1 MKLHRIADLYVG
13 IDFKYP
19 TMTAQT
25 VKFLSDDRPEIVDI
39 AVWAS
44 DESIQSMM
52 KEYPNLTADNCEYLI
67 TGAGFY
73 NTLID
78 FDGLMIHSSSVLYKG
93 NAYLF
98 SADCGTGK
106 STHTQLWKKA
116 FGDEAEI
123 LNDDK
128 PAVRIIDNIA
138 YAYGTPWSG
147 KTDLS
152 VNARAPIK
160 GICFLERGKENV
172 IKRVEPGDI
181 LKDIMKQTMRPSD
194 EHRMDK
200 LLSNLDKLLKIV
212 PVYRLKCNMELE
224 AAHVSY
230 EGMK

>member
-39 AVWAS
+39 VVWAS
-44 DESIQSMM
+44 DESIQNTM
-52 KEYPNLTADNCEYLI
+52 KKYPNLTADNCEYLI
-67 TGAGFY
+67 TGSGFY
-73 NTLID
+73 NSLID

-93 NAYLF
+93 AAYLF
-98 SADCGTGK
+98 SADPGTGK

-128 PAVRIIDNIA
+128 PAVRIIDGTA

-152 VNARAPIK
+152 INACAPVK
-160 GICFLERGKENV
+160 GICFLERGTANE
-172 IKRVEPGDI
+172 IKRVEPGEI
-181 LKDIMKQTMRPSD
+181 LKDILKQTIRPSD
-194 EHRMDK
+194 EQRMDK
-200 LLSNLDKLLKIV
+200 LLSNLDRLLRMV

-224 AAHVSY
+224 AAHVSF